1 MPSEGL
7 TFSLCVSEGEVE
19 LHSSFHLPNPNSAL
33 YDQRCE
39 ARVENDVMCNDVF
52 IPPDAHYTNIQVY
65 ASLEGLGELTNHYML
80 QALVGDQTVSG
91 GDIYGI
97 YILSFLFSIPLIIAN
112 VPGYFWPAS
121 SSHLTMY
128 S

>member
-7 TFSLCVSEGEVE
+7 TFNLCVSEGEVE

-39 ARVENDVMCNDVF
+39 ARVVNDVMCNDVF
-52 IPPDAHYTNIQVY
+52 IPPDANCTNIQVY
-65 ASLEGLGELTNHYML
+65 VSLEGLGELTNHYML

-91 GDIYGI
+91 GDIYSVI
-97 YILSFLFSIPLIIAN
+97 SSLYAFLLFVFHSFN
-112 VPGYFWPAS
+112 
-121 SSHLTMY
+121 
-128 S
+128 